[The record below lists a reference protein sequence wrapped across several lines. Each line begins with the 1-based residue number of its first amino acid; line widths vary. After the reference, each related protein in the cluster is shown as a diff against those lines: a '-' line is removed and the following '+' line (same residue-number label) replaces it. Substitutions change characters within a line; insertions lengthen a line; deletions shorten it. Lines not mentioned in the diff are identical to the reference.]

1 MKTGLLPILALIWF
15 FSTGAAA
22 PVRMTPVKVTDG
34 VYMFEHS
41 QGSGNSTVVITNDG
55 VVVLDFHIDNADQ
68 TLAGIRKLTD
78 KKVKYLITSH
88 SAGDHASGSWH
99 FREDNPV
106 WIATKNQ
113 IHDLQMQERKGFNE
127 RKNSNDP
134 RYAAYKKAEQ
144 GQPDHRLRRHDDAL
158 LRRPDVCQITA
169 EGRGHSTGDLTVYI
183 PQKRVML
190 MGDLFDTEI
199 HPGQGE
205 SGEIFYSNVQGW
217 INILDNIM
225 ARNLAVETYIP
236 GHGPVHIGRGVKDL
250 EEQKRYF
257 VVMRDEVAKMVQAGK
272 TLEQIEKEFKIPQE
286 FAHYKRPE
294 RLRQFLQ
301 TLLSSTGRNRL
312 LTKFNVDTE
321 EKHNEMFCLARFLS
335 PRLGILPAGHK
346 AGKPCRGA
354 TGGLQQTGSRKGSV
368 RAAPKP
374 KAKSRGT
381 LRWPAAR
388 TRISPPPSRPDIPAS
403 KWNPTA
409 APARSSARESWPKPR
424 PSGTSSIPL
433 RPPFR
438 F

>member
-1 MKTGLLPILALIWF
+1 MMKRQMKTGLLPTLALVWLL
-15 FSTGAAA
+15 SAGASA

-113 IHDLQMQERKGFNE
+113 IHDLQMQELKEFND
-127 RKNSNDP
+127 RKNSSDP
-134 RYAAYKKAEQ
+134 RYTAYKKAEQ
-144 GQPDHRLRRHDDAL
+144 GQPDLGFDGAMTL
-158 LRRPDVCQITA
+158 YFGGLTFVITA

-190 MGDLFDTEI
+190 MGDLLDTEI

-225 ARNLAVETYIP
+225 RRNLAVETYIP

-257 VVMRDEVAKMVQAGK
+257 VVMRDEIAKMVQAGK
-272 TLEQIEKEFKIPQE
+272 TLEQVEKEFKIPQE

-294 RLRQFLQ
+294 RLRQFYKLFYHQ
-301 TLLSSTGRNRL
+301 LAETGY
-312 LTKFNVDTE
+312 
-321 EKHNEMFCLARFLS
+321 
-335 PRLGILPAGHK
+335 
-346 AGKPCRGA
+346 
-354 TGGLQQTGSRKGSV
+354 
-368 RAAPKP
+368 
-374 KAKSRGT
+374 
-381 LRWPAAR
+381 
-388 TRISPPPSRPDIPAS
+388 
-403 KWNPTA
+403 
-409 APARSSARESWPKPR
+409 
-424 PSGTSSIPL
+424 
-433 RPPFR
+433 
-438 F
+438 